1 MKIPGF
7 IMANP
12 LILAILAITSV
23 TFISS
28 LTLPR
33 GENTLVENISTQ
45 EESLDLMV
53 RTRNDEELHLRVTGK
68 NTTAVV
74 QNLKP
79 MFRNLASS
87 ILGEKS
93 CHSIQLVEG

>member
-1 MKIPGF
+1 
-7 IMANP
+7 MAKP

-23 TFISS
+23 SSIVLLISKPTED
-28 LTLPR
+28 TL
-33 GENTLVENISTQ
+33 GENTFTQ

-68 NTTAVV
+68 NTTEVV

-79 MFRNLASS
+79 ILKNLASS

>member
-1 MKIPGF
+1 MSYENPWIYNG
-7 IMANP
+7 NP

-33 GENTLVENISTQ
+33 GENILVENISTQ

-68 NTTAVV
+68 NTT
-74 QNLKP
+74 Q
-79 MFRNLASS
+79 
-87 ILGEKS
+87 
-93 CHSIQLVEG
+93 

>member
-1 MKIPGF
+1 
-7 IMANP
+7 MAKP

-23 TFISS
+23 SSIVLLISKPTED
-28 LTLPR
+28 TL
-33 GENTLVENISTQ
+33 GENTFTQ
-45 EESLDLMV
+45 EEILDLMV

-68 NTTAVV
+68 NTTEVV

-79 MFRNLASS
+79 ILKNLASS

>member
-1 MKIPGF
+1 MKILGY
-7 IMANP
+7 IMAKP

-23 TFISS
+23 SSIVLLISKPTED
-28 LTLPR
+28 TL
-33 GENTLVENISTQ
+33 GENTFTQ
-45 EESLDLMV
+45 EEILDLMV

-68 NTTAVV
+68 NTTEVV

-79 MFRNLASS
+79 ILKNLASS

>member
-7 IMANP
+7 IIANP

-23 TFISS
+23 TCIA
-28 LTLPR
+28 LLITPR
-33 GENTLVENISTQ
+33 EESILVENTSGQ

-53 RTRNDEELHLRVTGK
+53 RTKNDEELHLRVTGR
-68 NTTAVV
+68 TTTEVV

-79 MFRNLASS
+79 ILRGLASS
-87 ILGEKS
+87 ILTEKS

>member
-1 MKIPGF
+1 MKILGY
-7 IMANP
+7 IMAKP

-23 TFISS
+23 SSIVLLISKPTED
-28 LTLPR
+28 TL
-33 GENTLVENISTQ
+33 GENTFTQ

-68 NTTAVV
+68 NTTEVV
-74 QNLKP
+74 QSLKP
-79 MFRNLASS
+79 ILKNLASS

>member
-1 MKIPGF
+1 
-7 IMANP
+7 MANP

-23 TFISS
+23 TCIA
-28 LTLPR
+28 LLITPR
-33 GENTLVENISTQ
+33 EESILVENTSGQ

-53 RTRNDEELHLRVTGK
+53 RTKNDEELHLRVTGR
-68 NTTAVV
+68 NTTEVV

-79 MFRNLASS
+79 ILRGLASS
-87 ILGEKS
+87 ILTEKS

>member
-1 MKIPGF
+1 MKILGY
-7 IMANP
+7 IMAKP

-23 TFISS
+23 SS
-28 LTLPR
+28 IVLLIPKPTENTL
-33 GENTLVENISTQ
+33 GENTFTQ

-68 NTTAVV
+68 NTTEVV

-79 MFRNLASS
+79 ILKNLASS

>member
-1 MKIPGF
+1 MKILGY
-7 IMANP
+7 IMAKP

-23 TFISS
+23 SSIVLLISKPTED
-28 LTLPR
+28 TL
-33 GENTLVENISTQ
+33 GENTFTQ

-74 QNLKP
+74 QSLKP
-79 MFRNLASS
+79 ILKNLASS

-93 CHSIQLVEG
+93 CHSIQLAEG

>member
-1 MKIPGF
+1 MKILGY
-7 IMANP
+7 IMAKP

-23 TFISS
+23 SSIVLLISKPTED
-28 LTLPR
+28 TL
-33 GENTLVENISTQ
+33 GENTFTQ

-68 NTTAVV
+68 NTTEVV

-79 MFRNLASS
+79 ILKNLASS

>member
-23 TFISS
+23 TCIA
-28 LTLPR
+28 LLITPR
-33 GENTLVENISTQ
+33 EESILVENTSGQ

-53 RTRNDEELHLRVTGK
+53 RTKNDEELHLRVTGR
-68 NTTAVV
+68 NTTEVV

-79 MFRNLASS
+79 ILRGLASS
-87 ILGEKS
+87 ILTEKS

>member
-1 MKIPGF
+1 
-7 IMANP
+7 MAKP

-23 TFISS
+23 SSIVLLISKPAED
-28 LTLPR
+28 TL
-33 GENTLVENISTQ
+33 GENTFTQ

-68 NTTAVV
+68 NTTEVV
-74 QNLKP
+74 QSLKP
-79 MFRNLASS
+79 ILKNLASS

>member
-33 GENTLVENISTQ
+33 GENILVENTSTQ

-53 RTRNDEELHLRVTGK
+53 RTRNDEELHRDRDWETKGWPL
-68 NTTAVV
+68 
-74 QNLKP
+74 
-79 MFRNLASS
+79 
-87 ILGEKS
+87 
-93 CHSIQLVEG
+93 

>member
-1 MKIPGF
+1 
-7 IMANP
+7 MAKP

-23 TFISS
+23 SSIVLLISKPTED
-28 LTLPR
+28 TL
-33 GENTLVENISTQ
+33 GENTFTQ

-68 NTTAVV
+68 NTTEVV
-74 QNLKP
+74 QSLKP
-79 MFRNLASS
+79 ILKNLASS

>member
-1 MKIPGF
+1 
-7 IMANP
+7 MAKP

-23 TFISS
+23 SSIVLLISKPTED
-28 LTLPR
+28 TL
-33 GENTLVENISTQ
+33 GENTFTQ
-45 EESLDLMV
+45 EEILDLMV

-68 NTTAVV
+68 NTTEVV

-79 MFRNLASS
+79 ILRGLASS
-87 ILGEKS
+87 ILTEKS